1 MLSDES
7 DELFTRSEEVLPNS
21 KGRAISN
28 SNLRIGQPKG
38 PMWPLLSYDM
48 NRAFK
53 IRSKV
58 SHMVTCLGYVL
69 YSEDSMYDCSPSRV
83 FMIDSIVRVM
93 KLMMHK
99 FMTLCMI

>member
-7 DELFTRSEEVLPNS
+7 DELFTSSEEVLPNS

-28 SNLRIGQPKG
+28 TNLRIGQPKG

-48 NRAFK
+48 KRAFK
-53 IRSKV
+53 IGLKI

-69 YSEDSMYDCSPSRV
+69 YSEEYRTSCV
-83 FMIDSIVRVM
+83 FMIVSIC
-93 KLMMHK
+93 KE
-99 FMTLCMI
+99 

>member
-7 DELFTRSEEVLPNS
+7 DELFTSLKRFLPNS
-21 KGRAISN
+21 KGRAISK

-48 NRAFK
+48 KRAFK
-53 IRSKV
+53 IGSKI

-69 YSEDSMYDCSPSRV
+69 YSEDSMYVHPLVYS
-83 FMIDSIVRVM
+83 
-93 KLMMHK
+93 
-99 FMTLCMI
+99 